1 MAEHFVFYL
10 ALVLVIIS
18 AIMIANK
25 LKVAYPILLVIAGL
39 SISFIPGIPAIK
51 IDPELI
57 FIIFL
62 PPLLYE
68 AAFAVSWK
76 EMWKLR
82 RIITN
87 FAFVVVFLTAMS
99 VAFIANSYIPGFSL
113 ALGFVLGGIVSPPD
127 AVSAG
132 AILKF
137 VKVPKQLSTLLE
149 GESLFNDAS
158 SLIIFR
164 FAMTAVATGQF
175 IWQDAALSFGW
186 MVVGGVGIG
195 VLLAFIFLKV
205 HRIFPTDVNMDT
217 ILTLV
222 TPYIMYIAA
231 EEVHASG
238 VLAVVSGGLFL
249 SVRRHEFLRSSK
261 SRLRGSNV
269 WESFAF
275 LINGIV
281 FLLIGLDL
289 PEIMLG
295 LKNEG
300 IGLTEAIRYGLLIT
314 AVLIVVRFLAA
325 FGAVLV
331 TLIMRNF
338 INVAD
343 PSPGVKAPLLL
354 GWTGM
359 RGVVSLAAALSIPV
373 QMNNV
378 QAFPHRD
385 LILFITFVV
394 ILVTLVLQGLTL
406 PALIRKLQLPH
417 DKGGN
422 YLSEEDTE
430 TLLRKGMT
438 HVVFTYLN
446 GRYKDKKAENEYFR
460 KLTDRWEQE
469 DKEESVHKIS
479 GEAKAIYF
487 EVLEEQRKWLREEN
501 KNNPKVDEEIVRRY
515 LLKLDLEEERLRA
528 R

>member
-1 MAEHFVFYL
+1 MIEHFIFYL
-10 ALVLVIIS
+10 SLVLVIIL
-18 AIMIANK
+18 AIMLANK
-25 LKVAYPILLVIAGL
+25 LKIAYPILLVIAGL
-39 SISFIPGIPAIK
+39 LISLLPGMPTIK
-51 IDPELI
+51 IEPELI

-137 VKVPKQLSTLLE
+137 VKVPKNLSTLLE

-164 FAMTAVATGQF
+164 FAMVAVATGQF
-175 IWQDAALSFGW
+175 IWQDAAISFSW
-186 MVVGGVGIG
+186 MLIGGVGIG
-195 VLLAFIFLKV
+195 LAIAFIYLKV
-205 HRIFPTDVNMDT
+205 HKIFPTDVNMNV
-217 ILTLV
+217 ILSLV
-222 TPYIMYIAA
+222 APYMMYIAA

-249 SVRRHEFLRSSK
+249 SVRRHEFMRTSE

-289 PEIMLG
+289 PEITEG

-300 IGLTEAIRYGLLIT
+300 IDLSQAIGYGLLIT
-314 AVLIVVRFLAA
+314 TVLIAIRFLAS
-325 FGAVLV
+325 FGALAI

-338 INVAD
+338 IKVAD
-343 PSPGVKAPLLL
+343 PNPGIKVPLLL

-373 QMNNV
+373 TMDNG

-394 ILVTLVLQGLTL
+394 ILVTLIFQGLTL
-406 PALIRKLQLPH
+406 PSLINKLKLSENN
-417 DKGGN
+417 GT
-422 YLSEEDTE
+422 YLSEEESED
-430 TLLRKGMT
+430 LLRKGML
-438 HVVFTYLN
+438 HVAFTYLTSN
-446 GRYKDKKAENEYFR
+446 HEVRKEENEYFR
-460 KLTDRWEQE
+460 KLMDRLEQHDRE
-469 DKEESVHKIS
+469 DSVHKLS
-479 GEAKAIYF
+479 DEAKEIYF
-487 EVLEEQRKWLREEN
+487 ETMAEQRKWLREEN
-501 KNNPKVDEEIVRRY
+501 RRNPNLNEEIVRHFLHR
-515 LLKLDLEEERLRA
+515 LDLEEERLRIG
-528 R
+528 

>member
-1 MAEHFVFYL
+1 MVEHFVFYL
-10 ALVLVIIS
+10 ALVLVIIG
-18 AIMIANK
+18 AIMLANK
-25 LKVAYPILLVIAGL
+25 LKIAYPILLVVAGL
-39 SISFIPGIPAIK
+39 LISFIPGIPAIK
-51 IDPELI
+51 IEPELI

-87 FAFVVVFLTAMS
+87 FAFVVVFLTALS
-99 VAFIANSYIPGFSL
+99 VAFVANSFIPGFSL

-137 VKVPKQLSTLLE
+137 VKVPKNLATLLE

-164 FAMTAVATGQF
+164 FAMVAVATGQF

-186 MVVGGVGIG
+186 MLVGGIGLGI
-195 VLLAFIFLKV
+195 LIAIIFLKV
-205 HRIFPTDVNMDT
+205 HKTFPTDVNMDT
-217 ILTLV
+217 VLSLV
-222 TPYIMYIAA
+222 APYIMYIAA

-249 SVRRHEFLRSSK
+249 SVRRHEFLRSSE
-261 SRLRGSNV
+261 SRLRGANV
-269 WESFAF
+269 WQSFAF

-289 PEIMLG
+289 PEIMKG
-295 LKNEG
+295 LNNEG
-300 IGLTEAIRYGLLIT
+300 ISLSQAIGYGLLVT
-314 AVLIVVRFLAA
+314 AILILVRFLAA
-325 FGAVLV
+325 FAAVFV
-331 TLIMRNF
+331 TLVMRNF

-343 PSPGVKAPLLL
+343 ANPGMKAPLLL

-373 QMNNV
+373 TMDNGQS
-378 QAFPHRD
+378 FPHRD

-394 ILVTLVLQGLTL
+394 ILVTLIVQGLTL
-406 PALIRKLQLPH
+406 PALIKKLKFSAH
-417 DKGGN
+417 SN
-422 YLSEEDTE
+422 NHLSEEETE
-430 TLLRKGMT
+430 NLLRRGMRHAAFT
-438 HVVFTYLN
+438 HLDTHHTH
-446 GRYKDKKAENEYFR
+446 RKEENEYFR
-460 KLTDRWEQE
+460 KLMDRLEQE
-469 DKEESVHKIS
+469 DKDDSVHKLS
-479 GEAKAIYF
+479 DEAKEIYF
-487 EVLEEQRKWLREEN
+487 ETLEEQRKWLREEN
-501 KNNPKVDEEIVRRY
+501 RNNPKIDEEIVRHY
-515 LLKLDLEEERLRA
+515 LLKLDLEEERLRIG
-528 R
+528 

>member
-1 MAEHFVFYL
+1 MTEHFVFYL

-18 AIMIANK
+18 AIMLANK
-25 LKVAYPILLVIAGL
+25 LKIAYPILLVIAGL
-39 SISFIPGIPAIK
+39 LVSLIPGIPTIK
-51 IDPELI
+51 INPELI

-76 EMWKLR
+76 EMWKFR

-87 FAFVVVFLTAMS
+87 FAFVVVFLTALS
-99 VAFIANSYIPGFSL
+99 VAFMANRYIPGFSL

-137 VKVPKQLSTLLE
+137 VKVPKSVSTLLE

-164 FAMTAVATGQF
+164 FAMVAVATGQF

-186 MVVGGVGIG
+186 MVIGGVGIG

-217 ILTLV
+217 ILSLV
-222 TPYIMYIAA
+222 APYIMYIAA

-238 VLAVVSGGLFL
+238 VLSVVSGGLFL
-249 SVRRHEFLRSSK
+249 SVRRHEFLRTAGA
-261 SRLRGSNV
+261 RLKGSNV

-289 PEIMLG
+289 PEIMHG
-295 LKNEG
+295 LNNEG
-300 IGLTEAIRYGLLIT
+300 IGLSEAIGYGLLVT
-314 AVLIVVRFLAA
+314 AVLIIVRFIAS
-325 FGAVLV
+325 FGALMITVL
-331 TLIMRNF
+331 MRNF
-338 INVAD
+338 IRVAE
-343 PSPGVKAPLLL
+343 PSPGIKAPVLL

-373 QMNNV
+373 QMDNG

-385 LILFITFVV
+385 LILFITFIV
-394 ILVTLVLQGLTL
+394 ILVTLILQGLTL
-406 PALIRKLQLPH
+406 PALIKKLKLSDTH
-417 DKGGN
+417 HC
-422 YLSEEDTE
+422 LSEEETE
-430 TLLRKGMT
+430 NRLRKGMK
-438 HVVFTYLN
+438 HAAFTYLKEN
-446 GRYKDKKAENEYFR
+446 HQDKKAENIYFQ
-460 KLTDRWEQE
+460 KLMDRLEQE
-469 DKEESVHKIS
+469 DKEGSVYKLS
-479 GEAKAIYF
+479 DQAKEIYF
-487 EVLEEQRKWLREEN
+487 ETLEEQRKWLREEN
-501 KNNPKVDEEIVRRY
+501 KNNPEIDEEIIRHY
-515 LLKLDLEEERLRA
+515 LHKLDLEEERLRIG
-528 R
+528 

>member
-1 MAEHFVFYL
+1 MVEHFIFYL
-10 ALVLVIIS
+10 ALVLVIIG
-18 AIMIANK
+18 AIMLANK
-25 LKVAYPILLVIAGL
+25 LKIAYPILLVVAGL
-39 SISFIPGIPAIK
+39 LISFIPGIPAIK
-51 IDPELI
+51 IEPELI

-87 FAFVVVFLTAMS
+87 FAFVVVFLTALS
-99 VAFIANSYIPGFSL
+99 VAFVANSFIPGFSL

-137 VKVPKQLSTLLE
+137 VKVPKNLATLLE

-164 FAMTAVATGQF
+164 FAMVAVATGQF
-175 IWQDAALSFGW
+175 IWLDAALSFGW
-186 MVVGGVGIG
+186 MLVGGIGLG
-195 VLLAFIFLKV
+195 VLIAIIFLKV
-205 HRIFPTDVNMDT
+205 HKTFPTDVNMDT
-217 ILTLV
+217 VLSLV
-222 TPYIMYIAA
+222 APYIMYIAA

-249 SVRRHEFLRSSK
+249 SVRRHEFLRSSE
-261 SRLRGSNV
+261 SRLRGANV
-269 WESFAF
+269 WQSFAF

-289 PEIMLG
+289 PEIMKG
-295 LKNEG
+295 LSNEG
-300 IGLTEAIRYGLLIT
+300 ISLSQAIGYGLLVT
-314 AVLIVVRFLAA
+314 AILILVRFLAA
-325 FGAVLV
+325 FAAVFV
-331 TLIMRNF
+331 TLVMRNF

-343 PSPGVKAPLLL
+343 ANPGMKAPLLL

-373 QMNNV
+373 TMDNG

-394 ILVTLVLQGLTL
+394 ILVTLIVQGLTL
-406 PALIRKLQLPH
+406 PALIKKLKFSTH
-417 DKGGN
+417 SN
-422 YLSEEDTE
+422 NHLSEEETE
-430 TLLRKGMT
+430 NLLRRGIRHAAFT
-438 HVVFTYLN
+438 HLDTHHTH
-446 GRYKDKKAENEYFR
+446 RKEENEYFR
-460 KLTDRWEQE
+460 KLMDRLEQE
-469 DKEESVHKIS
+469 DKDDSVHKLS
-479 GEAKAIYF
+479 DEAKEIYF
-487 EVLEEQRKWLREEN
+487 ETLEEQRKWLREEN
-501 KNNPKVDEEIVRRY
+501 RNNPKIDEEIVRHY
-515 LLKLDLEEERLRA
+515 LLKLDLEEERLRIG
-528 R
+528 

>member
-1 MAEHFVFYL
+1 MVENFIYYL
-10 ALVLVIIS
+10 GLVLVIIG
-18 AIMIANK
+18 AIMLANR
-25 LKVAYPILLVIAGL
+25 LKIAYPIILVIAGL
-39 SISFIPGIPAIK
+39 LISFIPGLPAIT

-76 EMWKLR
+76 EIWKMR
-82 RIITN
+82 RIITS
-87 FAFVVVFLTAMS
+87 FAFVVVFLTAIS
-99 VAFIANSYIPGFSL
+99 VAFVANSYIPGFSL

-137 VKVPKQLSTLLE
+137 VKVPKTLSTVLE

-164 FAMTAVATGQF
+164 FAMLAVATGQF
-175 IWQDAALSFGW
+175 LWQDAVASFGW
-186 MVVGGVGIG
+186 MIFGGLAIG
-195 VLLAFIFLKV
+195 VALAYIFLKIEK
-205 HRIFPTDVNMDT
+205 IFPTDVNMDA
-217 ILTLV
+217 ILSLV
-222 TPYIMYIAA
+222 APYVMYIAA

-249 SVRRHEFLRSSK
+249 SVRRHEIFRTSE

-269 WESFAF
+269 WESFVF

-289 PEIMLG
+289 PEIMVG
-295 LKNEG
+295 LDKEG
-300 IGLTEAIRYGLLIT
+300 ISLSEAVRYGLVIT
-314 AVLIVVRFLAA
+314 GVLIIVRFLAS
-325 FGAVLV
+325 FGALFT
-331 TLIMRNF
+331 TLFMRKY

-343 PSPGVKAPLLL
+343 RSPGIKAPILM

-373 QMNNV
+373 VMENG

-394 ILVTLVLQGLTL
+394 ILVTLILQGLTL
-406 PALIRKLQLPH
+406 PTLIRKLKLS
-417 DKGGN
+417 DSKGG
-422 YLSEEDTE
+422 YMSKEESEHF
-430 TLLRKGMT
+430 LRKGMR
-438 HVVFTYLN
+438 HVALHYLN
-446 GRYKDKKAENEYFR
+446 ENYRERRNENRYFNEM
-460 KLTDRWEQE
+460 LDRWEKE
-469 DKEESVHKIS
+469 DKEDSLHKMS
-479 GEAKAIYF
+479 DEGKKIYF
-487 EVLEEQRKWLREEN
+487 EALEEQRIWLREEN
-501 KNNPKVDEEIVRRY
+501 RRNMNIDEEYIRHY
-515 LLKLDLEEERLRA
+515 LTRLDLEEERLRM
-528 R
+528 

>member
-1 MAEHFVFYL
+1 MVEHFIFYL
-10 ALVLVIIS
+10 ALVLVIII
-18 AIMIANK
+18 AIMLANR

-39 SISFIPGIPAIK
+39 LISFIPGIPVIK

-76 EMWKLR
+76 EMWKFR

-87 FAFVVVFLTAMS
+87 FAFVVVFLTALS
-99 VAFIANSYIPGFSL
+99 VAFVANSYLPGFSL

-137 VKVPKQLSTLLE
+137 VKVPKSVSTLLE

-164 FAMTAVATGQF
+164 FAMIAVATGQF
-175 IWQDAALSFGW
+175 AWQEAALSFGW
-186 MVVGGVGIG
+186 MLTGGIGIG
-195 VLLAFIFLKV
+195 VLLALIFLKV
-205 HRIFPTDVNMDT
+205 HRTFPTDVNMDT
-217 ILTLV
+217 VLSLV
-222 TPYIMYIAA
+222 APYIMYIAA

-249 SVRRHEFLRSSK
+249 SVRRHEFLRTSE

-289 PEIMLG
+289 PEIMNG
-295 LKNEG
+295 LENEG
-300 IGLTEAIRYGLLIT
+300 IGLPEAIGYGLLIT
-314 AVLIVVRFLAA
+314 AVLIAVRFLAS
-325 FGAVLV
+325 FGALFV
-331 TLIMRNF
+331 TIIMRNF
-338 INVAD
+338 IKVAQYN
-343 PSPGVKAPLLL
+343 PGIKAPLLL

-373 QMNNV
+373 RMDSGEV
-378 QAFPHRD
+378 FPHRD

-394 ILVTLVLQGLTL
+394 ILVTLILQGLTL
-406 PALIRKLQLPH
+406 PALIRKLKLS
-417 DKGGN
+417 DDSSD
-422 YLSEEDTE
+422 YLSEEE
-430 TLLRKGMT
+430 AEALLRKGMR
-438 HVVFTYLN
+438 HAAFTYLN
-446 GRYKDKKAENEYFR
+446 KHYRDKKTENVYFQ
-460 KLTDRWEQE
+460 KLMDRWEQE
-469 DKEESVHKIS
+469 DKADSFHKIS
-479 GEAKAIYF
+479 GQSKEIYF
-487 EVLEEQRKWLREEN
+487 EALEEQRKWLREEN
-501 KNNPKVDEEIVRRY
+501 KNNPAIDEEIVRQY
-515 LLKLDLEEERLRA
+515 LLRLDLEEERLRTG
-528 R
+528 

>member
-1 MAEHFVFYL
+1 MVEHFVFYL
-10 ALVLVIIS
+10 GLVLVIIS
-18 AIMIANK
+18 AIMLANK
-25 LKVAYPILLVIAGL
+25 LKIAYPILLVIAGL
-39 SISFIPGIPAIK
+39 LVSFIPGIPVIK

-87 FAFVVVFLTAMS
+87 FAFIVVFLTAMS
-99 VAFIANSYIPGFSL
+99 VAFVANCYIPGFSL

-127 AVSAG
+127 AVSTG

-137 VKVPKQLSTLLE
+137 VKVPKHISTLLE

-164 FAMTAVATGQF
+164 FAMAAVATGQF

-186 MVVGGVGIG
+186 MVIGGIG
-195 VLLAFIFLKV
+195 LGILLAFIFLKV
-205 HRIFPTDVNMDT
+205 HRLFPTDVNMDT

-222 TPYIMYIAA
+222 APFIMYIAA

-249 SVRRHEFLRSSK
+249 SVRRHQFLRTSQ
-261 SRLRGSNV
+261 SRLQGANV
-269 WESFAF
+269 WASFAF

-289 PEIMLG
+289 PEIMHG
-295 LKNEG
+295 LRNEG
-300 IGLTEAIRYGLLIT
+300 IGLSEAIGYGLLIT
-314 AVLIVVRFLAA
+314 AVLVIVRFLAS
-325 FGAVLV
+325 FGAVIV

-343 PSPGVKAPLLL
+343 PDPGFKAPLLL

-373 QMNNV
+373 QMDNGL
-378 QAFPHRD
+378 AFPHRD

-394 ILVTLVLQGLTL
+394 ILVTLIVQGLTL
-406 PALIRKLQLPH
+406 PALIKKLKLAE
-417 DKGGN
+417 DKDN
-422 YLSEEDTE
+422 HLSVEEME
-430 TLLRKGMT
+430 IFLRKGMR
-438 HVVFTYLN
+438 HAAFTYLN
-446 GRYKDKKAENEYFR
+446 ENHKDKKSENEYFHR
-460 KLTDRWEQE
+460 LMDRLEQE
-469 DKEESVHKIS
+469 DQEDSVHKLS
-479 GEAKAIYF
+479 DHAKEIYF
-487 EVLEEQRKWLREEN
+487 NTLEQQRVWLREEN
-501 KNNPKVDEEIVRRY
+501 KNNPKIDEEMIRHY
-515 LLKLDLEEERLRA
+515 LLKLDLEEERLRIG
-528 R
+528 

>member
-1 MAEHFVFYL
+1 MVEHFIFYL
-10 ALVLVIIS
+10 ALVLVIIG
-18 AIMIANK
+18 AIMLANK
-25 LKVAYPILLVIAGL
+25 LKIAYPILLVVAGL
-39 SISFIPGIPAIK
+39 LISFIPGIPAIK
-51 IDPELI
+51 IEPELI

-87 FAFVVVFLTAMS
+87 FAFVVVFLTALS
-99 VAFIANSYIPGFSL
+99 VAFVANSFIPGFSL

-137 VKVPKQLSTLLE
+137 VKVPKNLATLLE

-164 FAMTAVATGQF
+164 FAMVAVATGQF
-175 IWQDAALSFGW
+175 IWQDAVLSFGW
-186 MVVGGVGIG
+186 MLVGGIGLGI
-195 VLLAFIFLKV
+195 LIAIIFLKV
-205 HRIFPTDVNMDT
+205 HKTFPTDVNMDT
-217 ILTLV
+217 VLSLV
-222 TPYIMYIAA
+222 APYIMYIAA

-249 SVRRHEFLRSSK
+249 SVRRHEFLRSSE
-261 SRLRGSNV
+261 SRLRGANV
-269 WESFAF
+269 WQSFAF

-289 PEIMLG
+289 PEIMKG
-295 LKNEG
+295 LNNEG
-300 IGLTEAIRYGLLIT
+300 ISLSQAIGYGLLVT
-314 AVLIVVRFLAA
+314 AILILVRFLAA
-325 FGAVLV
+325 FAAVFV
-331 TLIMRNF
+331 TLVMRNF

-343 PSPGVKAPLLL
+343 ANPGMKAPLLL

-373 QMNNV
+373 TMDNGQS
-378 QAFPHRD
+378 FPHRD

-394 ILVTLVLQGLTL
+394 ILVTLILQGLTL
-406 PALIRKLQLPH
+406 PALIKKLKFSTH
-417 DKGGN
+417 N
-422 YLSEEDTE
+422 NNHLSEEETE
-430 TLLRKGMT
+430 NLLRRGMRHAAFT
-438 HVVFTYLN
+438 HLDTHHTH
-446 GRYKDKKAENEYFR
+446 RKEENEYFR
-460 KLTDRWEQE
+460 KLMDRLEQE
-469 DKEESVHKIS
+469 DKDDSVHKLS
-479 GEAKAIYF
+479 DEAKEIYF
-487 EVLEEQRKWLREEN
+487 ETLEEQRKWLREEN
-501 KNNPKVDEEIVRRY
+501 RNNPKIDEEIVRHY
-515 LLKLDLEEERLRA
+515 LLKLDLEEERLRIG
-528 R
+528 

>member
-1 MAEHFVFYL
+1 MVENFVFYL
-10 ALVLVIIS
+10 ALVLVIIG
-18 AIMIANK
+18 AIMLANK
-25 LKVAYPILLVIAGL
+25 LKIAYPILLVVAGL
-39 SISFIPGIPAIK
+39 LISFIPGVPTIK
-51 IDPELI
+51 IEPELI

-68 AAFAVSWK
+68 ASFAVSWK

-137 VKVPKQLSTLLE
+137 VKVPKNLSTLLE

-158 SLIIFR
+158 SLIILR
-164 FAMTAVATGQF
+164 FAMAAVATGQF

-186 MVVGGVGIG
+186 MVIGGVVIG
-195 VLLAFIFLKV
+195 LVIAIIYLKV
-205 HRIFPTDVNMDT
+205 HKIFPTDVNMNV
-217 ILTLV
+217 ILSLIV
-222 TPYIMYIAA
+222 PYMMYIAA

-249 SVRRHEFLRSSK
+249 SIRRHEFLRTSE

-275 LINGIV
+275 LINGVV

-289 PEIMLG
+289 PEIMEG
-295 LKNEG
+295 LNNEG
-300 IGLTEAIRYGLLIT
+300 TSLSQAIGYGLLIT
-314 AVLIVVRFLAA
+314 AVLIIVRFLAS
-325 FGAVLV
+325 FGAVIV

-338 INVAD
+338 IKVAD
-343 PSPGVKAPLLL
+343 PNPGIKAPLLL

-373 QMNNV
+373 TMDNGE
-378 QAFPHRD
+378 AFPHRD
-385 LILFITFVV
+385 LVLFITFVV
-394 ILVTLVLQGLTL
+394 ILVTLILQGLTL
-406 PALIRKLQLPH
+406 PWLIKKLKLSPEKINHLP
-417 DKGGN
+417 
-422 YLSEEDTE
+422 EEE
-430 TLLRKGMT
+430 AENLLRKGMRHT
-438 HVVFTYLN
+438 AFTYLN
-446 GRYKDKKAENEYFR
+446 NNHQDKKEENEYFQ
-460 KLTDRWEQE
+460 KLMDRLEQE
-469 DKEESVHKIS
+469 DKEDSVHKLS
-479 GEAKAIYF
+479 EDTKEIYF
-487 EVLEEQRKWLREEN
+487 KTLEEQRKWLREEN
-501 KNNPKVDEEIVRRY
+501 KRNQKIDEEIIRNY
-515 LLKLDLEEERLRA
+515 LLKLDLEEERLRIG
-528 R
+528 

>member
-1 MAEHFVFYL
+1 MVENFIYYL
-10 ALVLVIIS
+10 GLVLVIIGS
-18 AIMIANK
+18 VMLANR
-25 LKVAYPILLVIAGL
+25 LKIAYPIVLVVAGL
-39 SISFIPGIPAIK
+39 LISFIPGLPVIQ

-76 EMWKLR
+76 EMWKMR

-87 FAFVVVFLTAMS
+87 FAFVVVFLTAIT
-99 VAFIANSYIPGFSL
+99 VAFVANSFIPGFSL

-137 VKVPKQLSTLLE
+137 VKIPKSLSTLLE

-158 SLIIFR
+158 SLIILR
-164 FAMTAVATGQF
+164 FAMVAVATGQF

-186 MVVGGVGIG
+186 MVIGGAGLGVG
-195 VLLAFIFLKV
+195 LAFIFLKIQK
-205 HRIFPTDVNMDT
+205 IFPTDVNMDA
-217 ILTLV
+217 ILSLV
-222 TPYIMYIAA
+222 APYVMYIAA

-238 VLAVVSGGLFL
+238 VMAVVSGGLFL
-249 SVRRHEFLRSSK
+249 SIRRHEIFRSSE

-269 WESFAF
+269 WESFVF

-289 PEIMLG
+289 PEIMVG
-295 LKNEG
+295 LKKEG
-300 IGLTEAIRYGLLIT
+300 IGLYEAIGYGLLIT
-314 AVLIVVRFLAA
+314 GVLIVIRFLAS
-325 FGAVLV
+325 FGALIV

-338 INVAD
+338 IQVAD
-343 PSPGVKAPLLL
+343 PNPGTKIPVML

-373 QMNNV
+373 LMENGQP
-378 QAFPHRD
+378 FPHRD

-394 ILVTLVLQGLTL
+394 ILVTLIVQGLTL
-406 PALIRKLQLPH
+406 PVLIKSLKLSENRG
-417 DKGGN
+417 D
-422 YLSEEDTE
+422 YLSEEE
-430 TLLRKGMT
+430 SELLLRKGIRR
-438 HVVFTYLN
+438 VALNYLN
-446 GRYKDKKAENEYFR
+446 ENHQDKKSENAYFNR
-460 KLTDRWEQE
+460 LMDRLEKE
-469 DKEESVHKIS
+469 DKEDSVRTIS
-479 GEAKAIYF
+479 DTAKEIYF
-487 EVLEEQRKWLREEN
+487 ETLEVQRNWLRDEN
-501 KNNPKVDEEIVRRY
+501 RRNLNIDEEYIRHY
-515 LLKLDLEEERLRA
+515 LTRLDLEEERLRM
-528 R
+528 